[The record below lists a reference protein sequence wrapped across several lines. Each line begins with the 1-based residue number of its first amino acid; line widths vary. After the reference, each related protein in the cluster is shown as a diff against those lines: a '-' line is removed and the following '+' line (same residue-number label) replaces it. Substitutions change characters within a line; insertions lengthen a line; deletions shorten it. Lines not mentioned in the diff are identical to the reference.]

1 MLHANGCKV
10 RSIIYHF
17 HICMT
22 PSMPQFCSL
31 PVNHFDATKKKI
43 GYSSFWMTSSRK
55 WTQRI
60 VSNWAHFHKK
70 VTLLKCASAMIL
82 DLKPKE
88 YRTSTKHEK
97 YATLMVD
104 LQEQPCVDCWKMW
117 FAKEII
123 YRSDNCK
130 GKDKLY
136 VATKKFLVE
145 CSELVVLIESSNSK
159 GKDGLERPRR
169 LLSECLKESFF

>member
-1 MLHANGCKV
+1 
-10 RSIIYHF
+10 
-17 HICMT
+17 
-22 PSMPQFCSL
+22 
-31 PVNHFDATKKKI
+31 
-43 GYSSFWMTSSRK
+43 MTSSRK

-60 VSNWAHFHKK
+60 VSNCAHFHKK

-123 YRSDNCK
+123 HRSDNCK

-136 VATKKFLVE
+136 VATKKFLLE
-145 CSELVVLIESSNSK
+145 CSELVVLIESSNCK
-159 GKDGLERPRR
+159 GKDGLERPRCSFIMFSR
-169 LLSECLKESFF
+169 FESNHPNCKGKDGSQRPRCSSCGTLQLMAFLQYIFLPQKHTYN

>member
-22 PSMPQFCSL
+22 PSMPQFFSL
-31 PVNHFDATKKKI
+31 PVNYFDPTKVRLV
-43 GYSSFWMTSSRK
+43 GLWMTSIRK

-60 VSNWAHFHKK
+60 VSNCAHFHKK

-123 YRSDNCK
+123 HHSDNCK

-136 VATKKFLVE
+136 VATKKFLLE
-145 CSELVVLIESSNSK
+145 CSELVVLIESSNCK

-169 LLSECLKESFF
+169 LLTECSKESFF